1 MSLQRCYHSILRR
14 LFQALL
20 GKPPW
25 QRFYLTWSRGFTW
38 RDQVS
43 GQQTAACRP
52 SARHP
57 SREWILPVIHPWDNP
72 RLRPLDY
79 SLWEINCDDSVAPV
93 EMSQNPFS
101 SSQMFHDSRFW
112 FFILGEGT
120 TFYWQYNTSPHCRQK
135 GCSGSGKRTVLAPGL
150 KLQGNTSLVTTADT
164 RHLCSFSCSP
174 TISFPLSCYVLCAFL
189 FF

>member
-14 LFQALL
+14 HFQALL

-38 RDQVS
+38 RDPQGNGS
-43 GQQTAACRP
+43 C
-52 SARHP
+52 
-57 SREWILPVIHPWDNP
+57 PWFIPETTLGWD
-72 RLRPLDY
+72 PLTIA
-79 SLWEINCDDSVAPV
+79 LWEINCDDSVAPV

-135 GCSGSGKRTVLAPGL
+135 GCSGSGKRTVLAPSL